1 MSKDYAGDFP
11 GGPVVKNL
19 PCNAGDM
26 CSIPSGETEIPHV
39 SEQLNPHV
47 KTTVPE
53 LSGAGATAR
62 ELIYHNERFCMMQL
76 RPDATK

>member
-1 MSKDYAGDFP
+1 MIS
-11 GGPVVKNL
+11 GP
-19 PCNAGDM
+19 
-26 CSIPSGETEIPHV
+26 ETEIPHV

-53 LSGAGATAR
+53 LSGASATAR
-62 ELIYHNERFCMMQL
+62 ELIYHNERSCMMQL